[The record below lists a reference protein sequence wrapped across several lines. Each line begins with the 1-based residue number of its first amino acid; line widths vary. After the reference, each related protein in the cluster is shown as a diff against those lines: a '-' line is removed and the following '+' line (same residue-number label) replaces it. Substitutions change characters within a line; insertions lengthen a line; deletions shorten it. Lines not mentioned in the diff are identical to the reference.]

1 MIKNKIVYEGL
12 TFDDILLVPERSTV
26 LPRQAELQ
34 SLLTPS
40 IKLNIP
46 LVSAAMDTVTESPMA
61 IAMAAQ
67 GGLGF
72 IHKNMPIE
80 RQAEEVDMVKRSE
93 SGMIHNPITMTQDS
107 TVEDAVT
114 LMAKYKISGI
124 PIINKAGQLIGILT
138 NRDLRFQ
145 TNLNIPISDIMTT
158 ENLRTTPVGT
168 TLEQAESILQE
179 YRIEK
184 LPVVDENGI
193 LQGLITFKDISKKK
207 KFPNA
212 CKDEFGRLRVGAA
225 VGVTKDTMDRV
236 DALVAA
242 NVDVITVDTAHGH
255 SVGVLECVKTI
266 RKKYNDLQLIAGNIV
281 TKSAALELVDCGVN
295 AVKVG
300 IGAGSICTT
309 RVVAGVGVPQVS
321 AILEVYEALQNE
333 KIPIIADGGI
343 KQTGDV
349 PKALAAG
356 ADTVMI
362 GGMLAGVDETPGE
375 KVLFEGRSFKV
386 YRGMGSLGAMKEGSK
401 DRYFQDAEEDVKKL
415 VPEGVEGRVPYKGPL
430 SDTVLQFVG
439 GLRAAMGYCGV
450 KTIEELKVNTK
461 FVKISNAGLL
471 ESHPH
476 DVILTKESP
485 NYHIKNT

>member
-1 MIKNKIVYEGL
+1 MLKDKIEYEGL
-12 TFDDILLVPERSTV
+12 TFDDILLIPERSAI
-26 LPRQAELQ
+26 LPREAELQ
-34 SLLTPS
+34 TFLTPE
-40 IKLNIP
+40 IKLNIA
-46 LVSAAMDTVTESPMA
+46 LVSAAMDTVTESQMA
-61 IAMAAQ
+61 IAMAGQ
-67 GGLGF
+67 GGIGF
-72 IHKNMPIE
+72 IHKNMSIE
-80 RQAEEVDMVKRSE
+80 RQAEEVDRVKRSE
-93 SGMIHNPITMTQDS
+93 SGMIHNPITLTQDR
-107 TVEDAVT
+107 TVEDAVN

-124 PIINKAGQLIGILT
+124 PIIDGGGKLIGILT

-145 TNLNIPISDIMTT
+145 PNLVIPISEIMTR
-158 ENLRTTPVGT
+158 ENLRTAPVGT
-168 TLEQAESILQE
+168 TLDQAEILLQE
-179 YRIEK
+179 HRIEK
-184 LPVVDENGI
+184 LPVVDDKGI
-193 LQGLITFKDISKKK
+193 LKGLITFKDISKKK

-212 CKDEFGRLRVGAA
+212 CKDDFGRLRVGAA

-236 DALVAA
+236 AALVEA

-255 SVGVLECVKTI
+255 SEGVLESVKQI
-266 RKKYNDLQLIAGNIV
+266 RSKYNDLQLIAGNIV
-281 TKSAALELVDCGVN
+281 TKRAALELVDCGVN

-309 RVVAGVGVPQVS
+309 RVVAGVGVPQIS
-321 AILEVYEALQNE
+321 AILEVYEALQ
-333 KIPIIADGGI
+333 KKDIPIIADGGV

-349 PKALAAG
+349 PKAIAAG

-401 DRYFQDAEEDVKKL
+401 DRYFQDAEEDIKKL

-430 SDTVLQFVG
+430 SDTILQFVG

-450 KTIEELKVNTK
+450 KTIADLKVKTK

-476 DVILTKESP
+476 DVIITKESP
-485 NYHIKNT
+485 NYHIKNN